1 MPPAVCQLVI
11 LFMFKVTSN
20 HKGLT
25 AGH

>member
-1 MPPAVCQLVI
+1 MPQAVCQLVI
-11 LFMFKVTSN
+11 LLFKVTSN